1 MLFCLTKRYNPGA
14 GSSPFPG
21 RIRLI
26 AAGKAAW
33 QMAQA
38 ASKTL
43 GDSLECG
50 VICTKYG
57 HCGGKLPKIT
67 CCEGGH
73 PIPDENSIRA
83 TDAALSLVQGLTA
96 QDTVLFLL
104 SGGGSA
110 LFEKPLIPLQELQ
123 DLYPA
128 ALLPAAQV
136 SSKSTPFASAFLPV
150 KGGRFAKLC
159 QPARVFSIV
168 LSDILGDPLDMIAS
182 GPACPDASTCVRGAF
197 DCRTLQF
204 APLRRKQCHCCIRR
218 RPRHFQTSKPMSR
231 AAFGSYVPPR
241 RQLAVLWG
249 YTPVCCSRMSWL
261 VRRATRG
268 RYFPPLLGRMRRMG
282 RSELS

>member
-1 MLFCLTKRYNPGA
+1 MNQQLRQDADRIIADAIHAVLPDQAVIRA
-14 GSSPFPG
+14 LEAASFPG

-73 PIPDENSIRA
+73 PIPDENSLRA

-110 LFEKPLIPLQELQ
+110 LFEKPLIPLRELQ
-123 DLYPA
+123 DITQQ
-128 ALLPAAQV
+128 LL
-136 SSKSTPFASAFLPV
+136 ASGASIVEINAIRKRLSAV

-182 GPACPDASTCVRGAF
+182 GPACPDASTCGEA
-197 DCRTLQF
+197 L
-204 APLRRKQCHCCIRR
+204 
-218 RPRHFQTSKPMSR
+218 
-231 AAFGSYVPPR
+231 
-241 RQLAVLWG
+241 
-249 YTPVCCSRMSWL
+249 
-261 VRRATRG
+261 
-268 RYFPPLLGRMRRMG
+268 
-282 RSELS
+282 